1 MAPRKRRA
9 AQIAGAREARAIAS
23 TLGRETRST
32 RRRRQLT
39 QAALGEQVG
48 LGQSEIS
55 YLESGNGAATSL
67 EMWVAIGMALDRPIA
82 IGFSRDVADP
92 LPRDAGHLLAQE
104 LVLTLAEKTGRVAR
118 FELATRPMNPTF
130 SVDVALRDRDGTL
143 ILVEIWNRLDDLGA
157 AVRST
162 DRKVA
167 DLAADTSS
175 TPVVSCWVL
184 VDSAANREIGRRYPA
199 ILRTRFAGSSAA
211 WVNALSTGQPIP
223 REPGLLWADVRN
235 GILRPLRLR
244 FGGGL

>member
-9 AQIAGAREARAIAS
+9 AQIAGAREARAIAA

-39 QAALGEQVG
+39 QAALGERIG

-55 YLESGNGAATSL
+55 HLERGHGAGTSL
-67 EMWVAIGMALDRPIA
+67 EMWVAIGIALDRPIG

-104 LVLTLAEKTGRVAR
+104 LVLTLAERTGRVAR
-118 FELATRPMNPTF
+118 FELATRPTNPSF
-130 SVDVALRDRDGTL
+130 SVDVALRDHDGTL

-162 DRKVA
+162 DRKLA
-167 DLAADTSS
+167 DLAGSIDSGRLA
-175 TPVVSCWVL
+175 SCWVL
-184 VDSAANREIGRRYPA
+184 VDSAANREIVRRYPA
-199 ILRTRFAGSSAA
+199 ILRTRFVGSSAA
-211 WVNALSTGQPIP
+211 WVHALTSGQSVPSKQ
-223 REPGLLWADVRN
+223 GLIWADVGN
-235 GILRPLRLR
+235 GILRPLRLPASR
-244 FGGGL
+244 